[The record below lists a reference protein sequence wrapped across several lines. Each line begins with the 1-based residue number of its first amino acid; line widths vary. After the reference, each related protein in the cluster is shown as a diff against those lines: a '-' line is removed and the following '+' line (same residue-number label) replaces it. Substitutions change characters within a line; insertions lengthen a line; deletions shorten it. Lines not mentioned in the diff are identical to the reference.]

1 MVFSSQESCPR
12 SNTRW
17 CVDGCSDVQ
26 RDLRHNVNARDSRQ
40 RFFFSNNRPPSSP
53 LSPTRVTRDSW
64 QRVGGP
70 TIFFLLFSFFLNI
83 EESQGHS
90 RSSQTSSMILL
101 VRSVQLLLLQGEI
114 TTDHYRATAS
124 QVSVI
129 KNVTKRS
136 VSHLSMLRKF
146 LFFFCYPMRVIWVD
160 LGIRFWILTSKTEEE
175 ECAMTCDLAWVS
187 GIAQR
192 STRCW
197 DRTVPWKAFGT
208 CCPSRNLWKVCNPWS
223 KKKNYPINEYQFF
236 WKLFFGFLKKV
247 ENLAKIYD
255 VLEVLNVHINE
266 IYKKLNKLKF

>member
-1 MVFSSQESCPR
+1 
-12 SNTRW
+12 
-17 CVDGCSDVQ
+17 
-26 RDLRHNVNARDSRQ
+26 
-40 RFFFSNNRPPSSP
+40 
-53 LSPTRVTRDSW
+53 
-64 QRVGGP
+64 
-70 TIFFLLFSFFLNI
+70 
-83 EESQGHS
+83 
-90 RSSQTSSMILL
+90 MILL

-146 LFFFCYPMRVIWVD
+146 FFFFLLSNESNLSGFGNKILDTYFKNWGRRMCHDVWSCLSVRYSSKVD
-160 LGIRFWILTSKTEEE
+160 TVLGSHCTLESLRHMLSVSKL
-175 ECAMTCDLAWVS
+175 MKSVQPLK
-187 GIAQR
+187 Q
-192 STRCW
+192 
-197 DRTVPWKAFGT
+197 
-208 CCPSRNLWKVCNPWS
+208 
-223 KKKNYPINEYQFF
+223 KKNYPINECQFF